1 MGLCGILQ
9 WLMEVRILFKKLN
22 HLYDEH
28 PYRSVLIAVAASSVL
43 GILIEYMV
51 NRDFIGSAIYGM
63 IFYTI
68 LMLLQAKRR
77 VKKMKNRNEQGKY
90 TERTR

>member
-1 MGLCGILQ
+1 M
-9 WLMEVRILFKKLN
+9 FKKLN